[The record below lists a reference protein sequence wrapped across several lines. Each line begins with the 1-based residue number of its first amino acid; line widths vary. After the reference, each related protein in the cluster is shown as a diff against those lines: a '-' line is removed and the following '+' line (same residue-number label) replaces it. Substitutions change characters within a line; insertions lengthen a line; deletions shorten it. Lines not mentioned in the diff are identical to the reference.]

1 MVMVRPVIA
10 LDGRSSARLPVG
22 GGHDTAQWVEESDVM
37 GRRVQRVREASVD
50 LQWKRVVI
58 AGAHGNAPDDRR
70 QLFERFER
78 DGVGSVHSVE
88 GAVDRRQQSEWVER
102 VACDGNESAG
112 TRGGWV
118 EQFQESGNEQCVTR
132 EGVSLAEEC
141 GDRRRLLC
149 GFWHD

>member
-22 GGHDTAQWVEESDVM
+22 GGHDSAQWVEESYMMD
-37 GRRVQRVREASVD
+37 RRVLRGREASVD

-88 GAVDRRQQSEWVER
+88 GAVD
-102 VACDGNESAG
+102 
-112 TRGGWV
+112 
-118 EQFQESGNEQCVTR
+118 
-132 EGVSLAEEC
+132 L
-141 GDRRRLLC
+141 
-149 GFWHD
+149 

>member
-37 GRRVQRVREASVD
+37 GRRVERVREASVG

-58 AGAHGNAPDDRR
+58 AGFNNDAPDDKRE
-70 QLFERFER
+70 LLERFER

-102 VACDGNESAG
+102 VACGGTESAG
-112 TRGGWV
+112 TRGDWV
-118 EQFQESGNEQCVTR
+118 EQFQESGNEQCVAR
-132 EGVSLAEEC
+132 GGVSLAEEC
-141 GDRRRLLC
+141 GDR
-149 GFWHD
+149 

>member
-10 LDGRSSARLPVG
+10 LDGRSSARLPVC
-22 GGHDTAQWVEESDVM
+22 GGHDSAQWVEESDVM
-37 GRRVQRVREASVD
+37 DRRVQRVREASVG

-58 AGAHGNAPDDRR
+58 AGFNNDAPDDRR

-78 DGVGSVHSVE
+78 DGVGSFHCVE

-102 VACDGNESAG
+102 VEAGRTESAG

-132 EGVSLAEEC
+132 EGVSLAEE
-141 GDRRRLLC
+141 
-149 GFWHD
+149 W

>member
-10 LDGRSSARLPVG
+10 LDGRSSTRLPVCRG
-22 GGHDTAQWVEESDVM
+22 YDSAQWVEESYMMD
-37 GRRVQRVREASVD
+37 RRVQRVREASVD

-88 GAVDRRQQSEWVER
+88 GAVD
-102 VACDGNESAG
+102 
-112 TRGGWV
+112 
-118 EQFQESGNEQCVTR
+118 
-132 EGVSLAEEC
+132 L
-141 GDRRRLLC
+141 
-149 GFWHD
+149 

>member
-1 MVMVRPVIA
+1 MMDR
-10 LDGRSSARLPVG
+10 
-22 GGHDTAQWVEESDVM
+22 HVEH
-37 GRRVQRVREASVD
+37 VREASVD

-118 EQFQESGNEQCVTR
+118 EQFQESGSKQCVTR
-132 EGVSLAEEC
+132 ERVSLAEEC
-141 GDRRRLLC
+141 GDR
-149 GFWHD
+149 

>member
-10 LDGRSSARLPVG
+10 LDGRSSTRLPVCRG
-22 GGHDTAQWVEESDVM
+22 YDSAQWVEESELM
-37 GRRVQRVREASVD
+37 GRCVQHVCEASVD

-88 GAVDRRQQSEWVER
+88 GAVD
-102 VACDGNESAG
+102 
-112 TRGGWV
+112 
-118 EQFQESGNEQCVTR
+118 
-132 EGVSLAEEC
+132 L
-141 GDRRRLLC
+141 
-149 GFWHD
+149 

>member
-1 MVMVRPVIA
+1 MVRPVIA
-10 LDGRSSARLPVG
+10 LDGRSSTRLPVG
-22 GGHDTAQWVEESDVM
+22 GGHDTAQWIEESEVM
-37 GRRVQRVREASVD
+37 DRRVEHVREASVD

-58 AGAHGNAPDDRR
+58 AGAHGNAPDDKRE
-70 QLFERFER
+70 LFERFER

-102 VACDGNESAG
+102 VACGGTESSG
-112 TRGGWV
+112 PRGGWV

>member
-10 LDGRSSARLPVG
+10 LDGRSSACLPIG

-37 GRRVQRVREASVD
+37 GRRVERVREASVG

-58 AGAHGNAPDDRR
+58 AGFNNDAPDDKRE
-70 QLFERFER
+70 LLERFER

-102 VACDGNESAG
+102 VACGGTESAG

-118 EQFQESGNEQCVTR
+118 EQYQESGNEQCVAC
-132 EGVSLAEEC
+132 EGVSLVEEC
-141 GDRRRLLC
+141 GDR
-149 GFWHD
+149 